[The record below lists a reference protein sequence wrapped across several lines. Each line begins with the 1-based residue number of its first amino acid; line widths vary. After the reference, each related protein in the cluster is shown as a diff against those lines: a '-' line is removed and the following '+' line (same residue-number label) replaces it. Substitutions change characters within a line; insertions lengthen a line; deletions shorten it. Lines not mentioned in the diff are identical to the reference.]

1 MTTETDTTAARGA
14 PTPAPGEAHPTGEAT
29 PDHGSVSRGRLARP
43 EIHPGGV
50 LAQSLVITRRNLL
63 HIRRMP
69 ELLLDVT
76 IQPVM
81 FVALFAFVFG
91 GSISTDSS
99 SYREWLLP
107 GIMGQTIA
115 FASFVVAIG
124 LNNDIDRGIVDRF
137 RSLPISRAS
146 VLIGRSISS
155 LMHSS
160 IGIVVMAL
168 TGLLIGWRIRGGL
181 VDAVTAFAL
190 ILLFGF
196 AMIWFGILVGS
207 MMRSSEA
214 VNGFMFTVMFPVT
227 FLANTFAPTDKM
239 LPWLRTIAEWNP
251 ISALVQ
257 SLREL
262 WGNTPPAPADAS
274 WPLHHPVLM
283 TVVWS
288 IGLTL
293 MLMPLA
299 LRAFQRRTQD

>member
-1 MTTETDTTAARGA
+1 MTAVRA
-14 PTPAPGEAHPTGEAT
+14 P
-29 PDHGSVSRGRLARP
+29 LARP
-43 EIHPGGV
+43 EIHPTGV
-50 LAQSLVITRRNLL
+50 LRQSLVIVRRNLL

-91 GSISTDSS
+91 GSIATESS

-115 FASFVVAIG
+115 FASFIVAIG
-124 LNNDIDRGIVDRF
+124 LNTDIDKGIVDRF
-137 RSLPISRAS
+137 RSLPISRSS

-160 IGIVVMAL
+160 IGIVVMAV
-168 TGLLIGWRIRGGL
+168 TGLLIGWRIRGGFA
-181 VDAVTAFAL
+181 DAVLAFVL
-190 ILLFGF
+190 VLLFGF

-207 MMRSSEA
+207 IMRSTEA
-214 VNGFMFTVMFPVT
+214 VNGFMFTVMFPIT
-227 FLANTFAPTDKM
+227 FLANTFAPTERM
-239 LPWLRTIAEWNP
+239 LPWLRFIAEWNP
-251 ISALVQ
+251 ISSLVQ
-257 SLREL
+257 SMRQL
-262 WGNTPPAPADAS
+262 WGNTPPAPPEAA

-288 IGLTL
+288 VGLTL
-293 MLMPLA
+293 CLMPLA
-299 LRAFQRRTQD
+299 LRAFTRRTQD